1 MPAAK
6 SLPIEVYLADRLTE
20 AVGRAGYALPDGAR
34 AEIEVPREQGRGD
47 WASAVAL
54 VLSKPAKRPPR
65 DVANAVVAAF
75 EIDPDV
81 LDRVEI
87 AGPGFL
93 NFHLSATW
101 LHRMIREIAAS
112 PDTFGATDAGR
123 GERVLVE
130 YVSANPTGP
139 LNVVS
144 ARAASFGD
152 ALVRL
157 LRAAGYAA
165 DGEFYVNDWGLQ
177 AELFGASLRTR
188 FAEARGLPAPA
199 IPDEGYGG
207 AYVGDLA
214 AALDAREGTAWLALE
229 EREQR
234 LRFGAWGIEKMVAS
248 QRAALERFGVRMDRW
263 FSEGDLHRSGALDR
277 TFERLANAGYVDER
291 DGARW
296 FRSTAFG
303 DQEDRVLVR
312 SNGIPT
318 YSLADAAYHADKF
331 ERGYGR
337 LIDLLGPD
345 HHGHVVRMKGLV
357 AALGYDPARLAIILL
372 QWVKLLRGGEVVRM
386 SKRAGE
392 FVSMEE
398 LVDEVGVDAARVF
411 FLMRRA
417 ESPLDFDME
426 LAAKRTEENP
436 VYYVQYAHARIVHVL
451 DYARGQGA
459 PEPNI
464 ATADLTL
471 LSEPEAEAVMRS
483 LAGFPSLVAASART
497 HEPHRITVYLK
508 ELAATF
514 HVFSHHHRV
523 VTADAPRTEARLLL
537 TKATGAVIRRALGLL
552 GVSAPEAM

>member
-6 SLPIEVYLADRLTE
+6 TLPIEVYLADRLTE
-20 AVGRAGYALPDGAR
+20 AVGRAGFTLPDGAR
-34 AEIEVPREQGRGD
+34 IEIEVPREEGRGD

-54 VLSKPAKRPPR
+54 VLAKSAKRSPR
-65 DVANAVVAAF
+65 DVASAIVAAF
-75 EIDPDV
+75 EPDPGV
-81 LDRVEI
+81 LDAIEI

-93 NFHLSATW
+93 NFHLSAAW

-112 PDTFGATDAGR
+112 PGTYGATDAGR

-139 LNVVS
+139 LNVVN

-177 AELFGASLRTR
+177 AELFGASVRSR
-188 FAEARGLPAPA
+188 FAEARGLSAPP
-199 IPDEGYGG
+199 IPEEGYAGG
-207 AYVGDLA
+207 YVGELA
-214 AALDAREGTAWLALE
+214 AALDTKIGTAWLALE

-234 LRFGAWGIEKMVAS
+234 LRFGAWAIGRMVEA
-248 QRAALERFGVRMDRW
+248 QRSALETFGVRMDRW
-263 FSEGDLHRSGALDR
+263 FSEGELHKVGALDGAL
-277 TFERLANAGYVDER
+277 EKLAKAGYLDDR

-296 FRSTAFG
+296 FRATAFG

-318 YSLADAAYHADKF
+318 YFLADTAYHENKF
-331 ERGYGR
+331 ERGYDR
-337 LIDLLGPD
+337 LIDLWGPD
-345 HHGHVVRMKGLV
+345 HHGHVIRMKGILQ
-357 AALGYDPARLAIILL
+357 ALGHDPARFEVIVL
-372 QWVKLLRGGEVVRM
+372 QWVKLLRGGEVVKM
-386 SKRAGE
+386 SKRSGD
-392 FVSMEE
+392 FISMEE
-398 LVDEVGVDAARVF
+398 LVEEVGVDAARFF

-451 DYARGQGA
+451 DYAKGQGA
-459 PEPNI
+459 PEPN
-464 ATADLTL
+464 AESADLAL
-471 LSEPEAEAVMRS
+471 LSEPEAQAVMRA
-483 LAGFPSLVAASART
+483 LAGFPSLVAASAKA
-497 HEPHRITVYLK
+497 HEPHRITSYLK

-514 HVFSHHHRV
+514 HVFYHHHRV
-523 VTADAPRTEARLLL
+523 VTADAPLTEARLLL
-537 TKATGAVIRRALGLL
+537 TRATGAVIRRALGLL

>member
-1 MPAAK
+1 MPVAK
-6 SLPIEVYLADRLTE
+6 SLPIEAHLADRLTE
-20 AVGRAGYALPDGAR
+20 AVARAGFSLPDGVR
-34 AEIEVPREQGRGD
+34 IELEVPREQGRGD

-54 VLSKPAKRPPR
+54 ALAKPAKRPPR
-65 DVANAVVAAF
+65 EVANAILAAF
-75 EIDPDV
+75 DSDPDV
-81 LDRVEI
+81 IDRIEI

-93 NFHLSATW
+93 NFHLSAPW

-157 LRAAGYAA
+157 FRAAGYVA

-177 AELFGASLRTR
+177 AELFGASVRTR
-188 FAEARGLPAPA
+188 FAEARGLAAPA
-199 IPDEGYGG
+199 IPEEGYGG
-207 AYVGDLA
+207 AYVSDLA
-214 AALDAREGTAWLALE
+214 AALEASRGTEWLALE

-248 QRAALERFGVRMDRW
+248 QRIALERFGVHMDRW
-263 FSEGDLHRSGALDR
+263 FSEGDLHTSGALDR
-277 TFERLANAGYVDER
+277 VLERLVKAGYVEDRE
-291 DGARW
+291 GARW

-318 YSLADAAYHADKF
+318 YSLSDAAYHENKF
-331 ERGYGR
+331 ERRYER
-337 LIDLLGPD
+337 LIDILGPD

-357 AALGYDPARLAIILL
+357 AALGYDPSHFDVILL
-372 QWVKLLRGGEVVRM
+372 QWVKLLRGGEVVKM

-392 FVSMEE
+392 FISMEE
-398 LVDEVGVDAARVF
+398 LVDEVGVDAARFF

-451 DYARGQGA
+451 DYARGQGV
-459 PEPNI
+459 PEPDP
-464 ATADLTL
+464 ASAQWAL
-471 LSEPEAEAVMRS
+471 LAEPEAEAVMRS
-483 LAGFPSLVAASART
+483 LAAFPSLVAAAARA
-497 HEPHRITVYLK
+497 HEPHRITSYLK

-514 HVFSHHHRV
+514 HAFYHHHRV
-523 VTADAPRTEARLLL
+523 VTADAPLTEARLLL
-537 TKATGAVIRRALGLL
+537 TKATGAVLRRALGLL